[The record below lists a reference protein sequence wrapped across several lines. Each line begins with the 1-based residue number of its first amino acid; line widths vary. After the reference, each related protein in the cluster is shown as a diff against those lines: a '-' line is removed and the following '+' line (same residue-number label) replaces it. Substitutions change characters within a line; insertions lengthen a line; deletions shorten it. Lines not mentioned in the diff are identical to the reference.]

1 MPENTAFNQLKC
13 VQINNTISCSAPLLE
28 DFKKNIRKIEI
39 EVVEKP
45 TVNSSTAQTSA
56 KSNVNELEVPLKSNK
71 KEFFNFYLK

>member
-1 MPENTAFNQLKC
+1 MPENTALNQLKC

-56 KSNVNELEVPLKSNK
+56 KSNELEVPLKPKK
-71 KEFFNFYLK
+71 KEIFKYS